1 LQGNL
6 KRILISEESKT
17 FKQLQVYLCLIGY
30 KQGYFL
36 SINAGRFTIGIHPQS
51 LLGINGIDKNL
62 RQQIS
67 ERIKGYESLTVF
79 YISRIVEGVG
89 SIAAVVNPQ
98 PIFVRSNDFKCND
111 YAQLLG
117 GQLYESAEE
126 NPMIVYRGAC
136 RCPSHEFHD
145 GFVLECN
152 AIK

>member
-98 PIFVRSNDFKCND
+98 PILSG
-111 YAQLLG
+111 AMIL
-117 GQLYESAEE
+117 SAMTMH
-126 NPMIVYRGAC
+126 NYWVVSYMSR
-136 RCPSHEFHD
+136 
-145 GFVLECN
+145 L
-152 AIK
+152 KKTQ